1 MFSYACYRCRFHN
14 FARNRECFECQTE
27 RPRDTGRS
35 YDRRD
40 SSRGGGRDREFTRS
54 SYGEVEE
61 RGRPSYGRSDDRGR
75 APFERSAER
84 GRPQY
89 TRSEERGRP
98 SYDREDVQGRSRF
111 GRSEERSRPSYE
123 EDQEVRSFG
132 RDEGVVGK
140 RTKHEEWTPKRSDT
154 KTSSRFNFDMS
165 DDSDNNLGDSLT
177 SDDEDFGFGDKDDDS
192 DFESS
197 QPISSRKT
205 SGRVNDSLGSRNSNF
220 ARSRGGRSS
229 DGPPSRGRSSWERDV
244 SQTSDDEEFEDLD
257 FGMDDDDDDEED
269 FAPRGAALKR
279 GGSGRDSR
287 GRGGRGR
294 GGSFSGRDPVPGRF
308 WAAADD
314 DFEPEGIY
322 PSSSVTIDV
331 PH

>member
-1 MFSYACYRCRFHN
+1 
-14 FARNRECFECQTE
+14 
-27 RPRDTGRS
+27 
-35 YDRRD
+35 
-40 SSRGGGRDREFTRS
+40 
-54 SYGEVEE
+54 
-61 RGRPSYGRSDDRGR
+61 
-75 APFERSAER
+75 
-84 GRPQY
+84 
-89 TRSEERGRP
+89 
-98 SYDREDVQGRSRF
+98 
-111 GRSEERSRPSYE
+111 
-123 EDQEVRSFG
+123 
-132 RDEGVVGK
+132 
-140 RTKHEEWTPKRSDT
+140 
-154 KTSSRFNFDMS
+154 MS

-177 SDDEDFGFGDKDDDS
+177 SDDEDFGFGDEDDDS

-229 DGPPSRGRSSWERDV
+229 DGPPSRGRSSWQRDV
-244 SQTSDDEEFEDLD
+244 SQTSDDEEFEDLE

-322 PSSSVTIDV
+322 PSPSVTIRCTSFRNCLFFGLLEEASIWSNYTLPFQQVQWQDKSISQIQV
-331 PH
+331 